1 MSIAPPYARC
11 TQAGTLLALPPL
23 RPALGPM
30 PAPEA
35 RQGLGPRPALG
46 LGIVSGEQR
55 AGVLISSDKRASGTM
70 PDRGEPSLSASA
82 ERTATTAPPSPDS
95 EDFHAIPPAPTPP
108 ENEQALPAG
117 AAGRTAPAPKRA
129 APTGPAT
136 APRAGRNTT
145 PYREFCLEQRPL
157 LMPLRMTNRDREK
170 LLGVLAPYL

>member
-1 MSIAPPYARC
+1 MSIAPPYATC

-70 PDRGEPSLSASA
+70 PDRCEPSLSASA

-95 EDFHAIPPAPTPP
+95 KDFRAIPTPP

-170 LLGVLAPYL
+170 LLGELAP

>member
-1 MSIAPPYARC
+1 MSNAPPYARS

-170 LLGVLAPYL
+170 LLGELAP

>member
-170 LLGVLAPYL
+170 LLGELAP

>member
-1 MSIAPPYARC
+1 MSIAPPYATC

-35 RQGLGPRPALG
+35 SQGLGTRPALG

-55 AGVLISSDKRASGTM
+55 ATALQSSDKRAASGTM
-70 PDRGEPSLSASA
+70 PDRCEPSLSASA

-170 LLGVLAPYL
+170 LLGELAP